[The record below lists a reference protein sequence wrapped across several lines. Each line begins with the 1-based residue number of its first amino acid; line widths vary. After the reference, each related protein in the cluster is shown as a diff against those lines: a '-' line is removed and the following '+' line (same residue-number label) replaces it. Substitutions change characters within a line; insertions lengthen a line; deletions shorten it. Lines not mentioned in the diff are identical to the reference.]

1 MLLDHHPSF
10 RAICVGSFGTAVVQP
25 RTIAMMSVRVLVVDP
40 QPFFSESLARALE
53 EDDRLEVVGWTAD
66 PGDARRLVSTLGPDV
81 VLCDLELAT
90 PATLG
95 PLDRSDDEP
104 KVIVLT
110 RGHEGDALL
119 PVAAAGAAGCIGHD
133 IGVGDLCALIADAG
147 AGRFVVNPM
156 RLGAALRRAA
166 SGAPAS
172 EVTADPI
179 DLTLREREILA
190 LLSEGLDNDAIATR
204 LHLSTHTVRTHVANI
219 LRKLGVRSRAEAARV
234 ALRAGAEAEVSVMRI
249 MGPPL
254 GDR

>member
-1 MLLDHHPSF
+1 
-10 RAICVGSFGTAVVQP
+10 
-25 RTIAMMSVRVLVVDP
+25 MMSVRVLVVDP

-66 PGDARRLVSTLGPDV
+66 PGEARRLVSTLGPDV
-81 VLCDLELAT
+81 VLCDLALAT

-95 PLDRSDDEP
+95 LLDRSDDEP
-104 KVIVLT
+104 KLIVLT

-166 SGAPAS
+166 SGPPPDRRTAGD
-172 EVTADPI
+172 VTN
-179 DLTLREREILA
+179 LTLREREILD
-190 LLSEGLDNDAIATR
+190 LLSDGLDNGAIAAR
-204 LHLSTHTVRTHVANI
+204 LHLSAHTVRTHVANI
-219 LRKLGVRSRAEAARV
+219 LRKLGVSSRAEAARI
-234 ALRAGAEAEVSVMRI
+234 ALRAGAGDPEVSVLRI
-249 MGPPL
+249 EGPKL
-254 GDR
+254 GER

>member
-1 MLLDHHPSF
+1 
-10 RAICVGSFGTAVVQP
+10 
-25 RTIAMMSVRVLVVDP
+25 MSVRVLVVDP

-66 PGDARRLVSTLGPDV
+66 PGEARRLVSTLGPDV

-119 PVAAAGAAGCIGHD
+119 PVAAAGAAGCISHE
-133 IGVGDLCALIADAG
+133 IGVGDLRTLIAHAG
-147 AGRFVVNPM
+147 AGRFVVNPE
-156 RLGAALRRAA
+156 RLGDALRRAA
-166 SGAPAS
+166 SGPVPVS
-172 EVTADPI
+172 EVNADPI
-179 DLTLREREILA
+179 DLTLREREILD
-190 LLSEGLDNDAIATR
+190 LLSEGLDNGAIAAR
-204 LHLSTHTVRTHVANI
+204 LHLSAHTVRTHVANI
-219 LRKLGVRSRAEAARV
+219 LRKLGVGSRAEAARI
-234 ALRAGAEAEVSVMRI
+234 ALRAGAEAEVSVLRI
-249 MGPPL
+249 IGPPL

>member
-1 MLLDHHPSF
+1 MARIGIPVA
-10 RAICVGSFGTAVVQP
+10 RAA
-25 RTIAMMSVRVLVVDP
+25 RTITLMSVRVLVVDP
-40 QPFFSESLARALE
+40 QPFFCESLASALQ
-53 EDDRLEVVGWTAD
+53 EDERLEVVGWTAD
-66 PGDARRLVSTLGPDV
+66 PHDAGRLLSSLGPDV
-81 VLCDLELAT
+81 ILCELEFATT
-90 PATLG
+90 PAFGLLPRG
-95 PLDRSDDEP
+95 DGP

-133 IGVGDLCALIADAG
+133 IGVGDLCGLVADAG
-147 AGRFVVNPM
+147 DGRFVVNPM